1 MKNEINKET
10 SDTNKIE
17 FNPKKINTEYILLE
31 DLNKLEFDEEEILQ
45 VFDLYDEWN
54 KFFTEKE
61 YQTLLEEYIDIKRS
75 NINSVSSNP
84 LYFIKKIVYF
94 YNKETFF
101 DSFLL
106 KLKNPPNSKKMQ
118 TNKDTKSISFK
129 AKFNNEDKKALLNL
143 DLENKI
149 CNGKIKPDNKDISIP
164 FDVGVNNN
172 IIFHIN
178 KYDENKIEI
187 NLVPKLIQKGSKKYI
202 KKSNYDN
209 NNNKTIQSNN
219 ITDNNMEFPPKKNLL
234 DSLNQNEAN
243 NSNSNTSISK
253 KDNYSSEILS
263 KDETLIS
270 YDEKESEN
278 FKILIKENN
287 DNLLND
293 FHREKLEGT
302 TYESIANKTFELLC
316 NLAINRNIDVKNYP
330 TKKAKKINIFFNLNK
345 ENKVKDFQIDSYIS
359 KLTGKEFKKI
369 KEKFPNNF
377 FFFEDLNLI
386 DSENYEIIGEISQNI
401 INNSRQ
407 KISQEFNYIHLIK
420 EFNKYA
426 KKEDSNFISLCNEY
440 GFNNNE
446 KIFILITDGSYIRT
460 KYLINVLINKKSEIE
475 KLISQKKEKTEII
488 NVLSGYFNDNSTLDL
503 LEINIER
510 FYNFCLFYYNLKESG
525 IKFCFCFISDIIE
538 DKLENILEEKIKLY
552 KDYDKDLEKKIDLKD
567 ESEKKKPKNEF
578 IEKIAET
585 LEKNNKLKSNL
596 MIIKKMMIHFLIF
609 QQC

>member
-17 FNPKKINTEYILLE
+17 FNPMKINTEYILLE

-45 VFDLYDEWN
+45 VYDLYDEWN

-75 NINSVSSNP
+75 NINAVSSNP

-118 TNKDTKSISFK
+118 SNKDTKSISFK

-209 NNNKTIQSNN
+209 NNKTIQSNN
-219 ITDNNMEFPPKKNLL
+219 ITDNNMEFPPKKNPL

-243 NSNSNTSISK
+243 NSNSNISISK

-345 ENKVKDFQIDSYIS
+345 ENKVKDF
-359 KLTGKEFKKI
+359 
-369 KEKFPNNF
+369 
-377 FFFEDLNLI
+377 
-386 DSENYEIIGEISQNI
+386 
-401 INNSRQ
+401 
-407 KISQEFNYIHLIK
+407 
-420 EFNKYA
+420 
-426 KKEDSNFISLCNEY
+426 
-440 GFNNNE
+440 
-446 KIFILITDGSYIRT
+446 
-460 KYLINVLINKKSEIE
+460 
-475 KLISQKKEKTEII
+475 
-488 NVLSGYFNDNSTLDL
+488 
-503 LEINIER
+503 
-510 FYNFCLFYYNLKESG
+510 
-525 IKFCFCFISDIIE
+525 
-538 DKLENILEEKIKLY
+538 
-552 KDYDKDLEKKIDLKD
+552 
-567 ESEKKKPKNEF
+567 
-578 IEKIAET
+578 
-585 LEKNNKLKSNL
+585 
-596 MIIKKMMIHFLIF
+596 
-609 QQC
+609 